1 MVSALWAPWQ
11 GAKASPWWA
20 KAKRV
25 NAFMGQTF
33 VTHYEKLVAD
43 QVLKPDPAQAD
54 IVRHFDHL
62 ASELR
67 AHANNKPNLM
77 QRLLGHD
84 HAARAPKGLYIWG
97 DVGRGKTMLMDL
109 FFNHIDIQKKRR
121 VHFHEFMSEVHE
133 GITAYRKGADGKDKG
148 GRDPIPHVTAPIID
162 STKLLC
168 FDEFHVNDITDAM
181 LLSRLFEHLFEA
193 GIVVVA
199 TSNVP
204 PDGLYKDGLNRQLVL
219 PFIGLLKHKTHVL
232 RLDVDHDYRR
242 EKLEEQPIYFFGHDA
257 DARAGLDRVW
267 RNLTGGQPG
276 EPEEINLLGRRFEVP
291 QQAMG
296 VMRIGFKQ
304 LCEAPLGAR
313 DYVRLSHHYH
323 TFIIDEI
330 PYLDRARSDA
340 AKRFILLIDTLYDR
354 GCKLAASFAA
364 PLEQLSGDDK
374 TAFEFQRT
382 LSRLMEMRSLEY
394 LGAPLN
400 DVEETEENSV

>member
-1 MVSALWAPWQ
+1 
-11 GAKASPWWA
+11 
-20 KAKRV
+20 
-25 NAFMGQTF
+25 MGQSF
-33 VTHYEKLVAD
+33 FAHYEKLVAD

-54 IVRHFDHL
+54 IVRHFDQL
-62 ASELR
+62 ATQLR
-67 AHANNKPNLM
+67 NHQQQKPNLF
-77 QRLLGHD
+77 QRLLGQN
-84 HAARAPKGLYIWG
+84 HADEAPKGLYIWG
-97 DVGRGKTMLMDL
+97 EVGRGKTMLMDL
-109 FFNHIDIQKKRR
+109 FFNHIEVEKKRR
-121 VHFHEFMSEVHE
+121 VHFHEFMAEVHE
-133 GITAYRKGADGKDKG
+133 AITDFRKQNEGKDRG
-148 GRDPIPHVTAPIID
+148 RRDPIPYVTAPIVD
-162 STKLLC
+162 NVKLLC

-181 LLSRLFEHLFEA
+181 LLSRLFGQLFEA

-204 PDGLYKDGLNRQLVL
+204 PEGLYKNGLNRQLFL
-219 PFIGLLKHKTHVL
+219 PFIDLLQQRTDVL

-242 EKLEEQPIYFFGHDA
+242 EKLEEQPIYFFGHD
-257 DARAGLDRVW
+257 DAARKGLDRVW
-267 RNLTGGQPG
+267 NNLTGGQVG
-276 EPEEINLLGRRFEVP
+276 DAEIIDLQGRRFEVP
-291 QQAMG
+291 HQALG

-304 LCEAPLGAR
+304 LCEAPLGSR
-313 DYVRLSHHYH
+313 DYLRLSHHYH

-364 PLEQLSGDDK
+364 PLEELSGDDK

-400 DVEETEENSV
+400 DVEEAEENPA

>member
-1 MVSALWAPWQ
+1 
-11 GAKASPWWA
+11 
-20 KAKRV
+20 
-25 NAFMGQTF
+25 MGQSF
-33 VTHYEKLVAD
+33 FAHYEKLVAD

-54 IVRHFDHL
+54 IVRHFDQL
-62 ASELR
+62 ATQLR
-67 AHANNKPNLM
+67 NHQQQKPNLF
-77 QRLLGHD
+77 QRLLGQN
-84 HAARAPKGLYIWG
+84 HADEAPKGLYIWG
-97 DVGRGKTMLMDL
+97 EVGRGKTMLMDL
-109 FFNHIDIQKKRR
+109 FFNHIEVEKKRR
-121 VHFHEFMSEVHE
+121 VHFHEFMAEVHE
-133 GITAYRKGADGKDKG
+133 AITDFRKQNEGKDRG
-148 GRDPIPHVTAPIID
+148 RRDPIPYVTAPIID
-162 STKLLC
+162 KVKLLC

-181 LLSRLFEHLFEA
+181 LLSRLFGQLFEA

-204 PDGLYKDGLNRQLVL
+204 PEGLYKNGLNRQLFL
-219 PFIGLLKHKTHVL
+219 PFIDLLQQRTDVL

-242 EKLEEQPIYFFGHDA
+242 EKLEEQPIYFFGHD
-257 DARAGLDRVW
+257 DAARKGLDRVW
-267 RNLTGGQPG
+267 NNLTGGQAG
-276 EPEEINLLGRRFEVP
+276 DAEVIDLQGRRFEVP
-291 QQAMG
+291 HQALG

-304 LCEAPLGAR
+304 LCEAPLGSR
-313 DYVRLSHHYH
+313 DYLRLSHHYH

-364 PLEQLSGDDK
+364 PLEELSGDDK

-400 DVEETEENSV
+400 DVEEAEENPA